1 MRRQAAID
9 EGCPNN
15 MREDNAR
22 AGTRPKVT
30 GIDVPKAFTR
40 QNRVGHCNRGITTVN
55 NAAMHKRST
64 SFRTSELADAFTDNC
79 HYQVDKLS

>member
-1 MRRQAAID
+1 MPRYAPEPKVSSKKPIRQNPTMRRQAAID

-40 QNRVGHCNRGITTVN
+40 
-55 NAAMHKRST
+55 
-64 SFRTSELADAFTDNC
+64 
-79 HYQVDKLS
+79 